1 MTRTS
6 IFIIISVVL
15 SMTLCFISLLSVK
28 NHFDQRTLVA
38 DYTSVHRS
46 VVDDVIKTLETR
58 QKLTAPPPA
67 VDLKPIEERLKKL
80 EAQTT
85 APTKTEAEAKTVD
98 LDEIQ
103 KTCASVVPAGCSFD
117 ATPATCHQLE
127 ADKDKIDLTDCPAA
141 KERMTTI
148 RCLGKFNAD
157 WTEFAV
163 EPHDCYDVPDE
174 GP

>member
-67 VDLKPIEERLKKL
+67 VDLKPIEERL
-80 EAQTT
+80 
-85 APTKTEAEAKTVD
+85 
-98 LDEIQ
+98 
-103 KTCASVVPAGCSFD
+103 
-117 ATPATCHQLE
+117 
-127 ADKDKIDLTDCPAA
+127 
-141 KERMTTI
+141 
-148 RCLGKFNAD
+148 
-157 WTEFAV
+157 
-163 EPHDCYDVPDE
+163 
-174 GP
+174 